1 MRCIFVFFT
10 SVLLSSCASM
20 PPTDQY
26 LDPKTGATILRIDA
40 PFYLYRRVARVREV
54 QVQFV
59 QMAPV
64 YINRAGK
71 RRLFLWLEAPL
82 EDAPA
87 SVDFQ
92 VDGRSMRLPMATTDR
107 RSIGIGE
114 HVYSRVAGFGASA
127 YYEISPEQLAQ
138 IAGAKLLS
146 LAVDEGKT
154 TFSSSGENVRAAAST
169 RVLLQSLV
177 SASTAG

>member
-1 MRCIFVFFT
+1 MRYVFVFLA
-10 SVLLSSCASM
+10 SALLSSCASM
-20 PPTDQY
+20 PPTEQY
-26 LDPKTGATILRIDA
+26 LDPKTGATIVRIDA

-82 EDAPA
+82 EQAPA
-87 SVDFQ
+87 SAEFQ
-92 VDGRSMRLPMATTDR
+92 LDGNSLSLPLATVDR

-114 HVYSRVAGFGASA
+114 HVYSRAAGFGASG
-127 YYEISPEQLAQ
+127 YYEISPEQLAR
-138 IAGAKLLS
+138 IAGATQLS
-146 LAVDEGKT
+146 LAVNEGKT
-154 TFSSSGENVRAAAST
+154 TFSSSGENARAAAST
-169 RVLLQSLV
+169 RVLLQSLL
-177 SASTAG
+177 SS